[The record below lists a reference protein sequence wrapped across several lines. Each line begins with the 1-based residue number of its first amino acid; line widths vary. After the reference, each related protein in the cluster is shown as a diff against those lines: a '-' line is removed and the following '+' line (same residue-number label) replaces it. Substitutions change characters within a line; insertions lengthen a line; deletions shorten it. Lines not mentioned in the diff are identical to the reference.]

1 MREGGGGPV
10 SHIDERRHSR
20 FTARVL
26 LRPGSANQNLGQ
38 NVLKIVSNKSARSRN
53 KFQTV

>member
-1 MREGGGGPV
+1 MRGGPV
-10 SHIDERRHSR
+10 SHIDQGRHSR

-38 NVLKIVSNKSARSRN
+38 NVLKIVSNKSARSRK